1 MLLQL
6 HPHNLMLLWL
16 HRHNLTSYTEQI
28 TLVGVTAQ
36 SMLDVLSRKSS
47 LTRGNNLKAGVAP
60 TKRSHLFCVRS
71 NKTAVT
77 GNAIIASRQSK
88 APPIPEEWGFYA
100 KTFECTHAGKYA
112 PRGEGQRPHQNV
124 RPLGCKAQINLC
136 YPTTRLAIR
145 DDVMTSVDI
154 LQRSG
159 VKKKKT
165 ILKYIREHS
174 DCKPVIRDV
183 HNLVA
188 SLKAREI
195 GTATVAERLHKWMVE
210 QQRILKCSKSS

>member
-36 SMLDVLSRKSS
+36 SISYQTESCQ
-47 LTRGNNLKAGVAP
+47 
-60 TKRSHLFCVRS
+60 LFCVRS

-165 ILKYIREHS
+165 ILNLFYHS
-174 DCKPVIRDV
+174 KIAY
-183 HNLVA
+183 A
-188 SLKAREI
+188 SEFLPTQRTWAFKS
-195 GTATVAERLHKWMVE
+195 TATIVACMFFSPSRNL
-210 QQRILKCSKSS
+210 

>member
-1 MLLQL
+1 
-6 HPHNLMLLWL
+6 MLLWL

-36 SMLDVLSRKSS
+36 SISYQTESCQ
-47 LTRGNNLKAGVAP
+47 
-60 TKRSHLFCVRS
+60 LFCVRS

>member
-36 SMLDVLSRKSS
+36 SISYQTESCQ
-47 LTRGNNLKAGVAP
+47 
-60 TKRSHLFCVRS
+60 LFCVRS
-71 NKTAVT
+71 DKTTVT
-77 GNAIIASRQSK
+77 RNAIIASRQSK
-88 APPIPEEWGFYA
+88 APPIPEEWGGYA
-100 KTFECTHAGKYA
+100 KNFECTHAGKYA
-112 PRGEGQRPHQNV
+112 PRGEGQRPRQNV

-136 YPTTRLAIR
+136 YPTTRLAIP

-159 VKKKKT
+159 VKRKKT

-174 DCKPVIRDV
+174 DCKPVIRDI
-183 HNLVA
+183 HTLVTF
-188 SLKAREI
+188 LKAREI
-195 GTATVAERLHKWMVE
+195 GTTTVAERLLEWMVE

>member
-36 SMLDVLSRKSS
+36 SISYQTESCQ
-47 LTRGNNLKAGVAP
+47 
-60 TKRSHLFCVRS
+60 LFCVRS

-136 YPTTRLAIR
+136 VSI
-145 DDVMTSVDI
+145 
-154 LQRSG
+154 
-159 VKKKKT
+159 
-165 ILKYIREHS
+165 
-174 DCKPVIRDV
+174 
-183 HNLVA
+183 
-188 SLKAREI
+188 
-195 GTATVAERLHKWMVE
+195 
-210 QQRILKCSKSS
+210 KST

>member
-28 TLVGVTAQ
+28 TL
-36 SMLDVLSRKSS
+36 
-47 LTRGNNLKAGVAP
+47 
-60 TKRSHLFCVRS
+60 LFCVRS

-136 YPTTRLAIR
+136 VSI
-145 DDVMTSVDI
+145 
-154 LQRSG
+154 
-159 VKKKKT
+159 
-165 ILKYIREHS
+165 
-174 DCKPVIRDV
+174 
-183 HNLVA
+183 
-188 SLKAREI
+188 
-195 GTATVAERLHKWMVE
+195 
-210 QQRILKCSKSS
+210 KST

>member
-47 LTRGNNLKAGVAP
+47 LTLILC
-60 TKRSHLFCVRS
+60 SFQQDS
-71 NKTAVT
+71 
-77 GNAIIASRQSK
+77 
-88 APPIPEEWGFYA
+88 EEWGFYA